1 MCYSTLVM
9 EDDKYGEVPGVDYYS
24 IETSMGTFRFA
35 QQPAGV
41 VPSLLE
47 DLAKFRK
54 QARAEMAEAKA
65 RGDDW
70 TAALANG
77 RQLAFK
83 VLQGFLP
90 SLTSENATATLTSL
104 DCPCCRSP

>member
-9 EDDKYGEVPGVDYYS
+9 EEEAYGQLPGIEYYT

-35 QQPAGV
+35 QEPRGV

-77 RQLAFK
+77 
-83 VLQGFLP
+83 
-90 SLTSENATATLTSL
+90 
-104 DCPCCRSP
+104 